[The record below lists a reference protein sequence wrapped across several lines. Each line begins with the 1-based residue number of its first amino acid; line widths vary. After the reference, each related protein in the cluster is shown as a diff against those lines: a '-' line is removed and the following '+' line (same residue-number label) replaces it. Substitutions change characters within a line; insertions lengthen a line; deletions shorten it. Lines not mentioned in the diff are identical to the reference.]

1 MTAPTGTLGAEA
13 AALLDVLAE
22 RLSAARDR
30 QRRDAAGAPERG
42 SAGADDGPVHSGGG
56 GDAHHGGEVGA
67 TGGGGDAHHGG
78 EVGATD
84 GGGEDASAANG
95 AGVGATDGGD
105 GAERPAAG
113 NAGARCPR
121 CGHDPAARVACSGCP
136 VCVALA
142 TLRGER
148 PDTVARLTEAALTAV
163 HLLRGLL
170 AAEGT
175 RTAGPTA
182 AACPAAPDQP
192 DGDNASGTTDPAIQ
206 SAGLVRID
214 IA

>member
-42 SAGADDGPVHSGGG
+42 SAGADDGPVHS
-56 GDAHHGGEVGA
+56 
-67 TGGGGDAHHGG
+67 GGGGDAHHGG